1 MYFNN
6 LYSIKEIIVTND
18 IDISLYF
25 SDILAALALP
35 N

>member
-1 MYFNN
+1 MYFNDFHF
-6 LYSIKEIIVTND
+6 IKEIIVTND

>member
-6 LYSIKEIIVTND
+6 FYFIKEIIVTND

>member
-1 MYFNN
+1 MYFKS
-6 LYSIKEIIVTND
+6 LYSIKEIIVTKD